1 MAVLAG
7 SRLPQRIRRRAA
19 AFPFRDAALH
29 SCLAFF
35 FLLFL
40 TQLDKQLVA
49 REWLPLPGVVL
60 FAACVGAFVVCLL
73 ASGTRSPADLWGHG
87 RAMLRRH
94 WPFALAF
101 ATLVALSWANWFR
114 SPDPSLANA
123 LSLALPFA
131 ICATAALLPL
141 SSRVRL
147 HWRTYLWIA
156 FAGFCLS
163 VWVEAFGQGVFT
175 MYGHRLTGLA
185 PDPNEASHLVLL
197 LASPLIAR
205 RRPGIGALAAL
216 LLAGATVFL
225 TQSRGGLALFVLLA
239 LGALAF
245 GVWQSPGRR
254 PRFLL
259 AFAVTGTLTAF
270 ACWASVQTLPYFRGL
285 ERAWLGASGSA
296 VVRKVDVFLD
306 VPGWLTVQWDI
317 REDEARIAAFR
328 ERVRGFGRINAAET
342 AALGRTQSGTIEFDD
357 PRIIRLRNAWEAVE
371 ASPLTGHGTGFSVW
385 KGIHPDMEYLRL
397 WIDHGAPGIL
407 VFMAMLAA
415 GFWTFARLRFWPGA
429 FVIGFLACWS
439 LHSQTVI
446 ETRPLFVL
454 LGILLALP
462 LAVGRAR
469 ETGAH
474 EAA

>member
-1 MAVLAG
+1 M
-7 SRLPQRIRRRAA
+7 A

-29 SCLAFF
+29 SCLVLF

-40 TQLDKQLVA
+40 TRLDKQMAA
-49 REWLPLPGVVL
+49 RDWFPVPGVAL
-60 FAACVGAFVVCLL
+60 FAACMGAFAVCLL
-73 ASGTRSPADLWGHG
+73 ASGARSPADLREHG

-101 ATLVALSWANWFR
+101 AALVVLSWVNWFH

-131 ICATAALLPL
+131 ICGAATLLPL

-163 VWVEAFGQGVFT
+163 VWVEAFGQGVFS

-185 PDPNEASHLVLL
+185 LDPNEASHLALL

-205 RRPGIGALAAL
+205 RRPGAGALTAL

-259 AFAVTGTLTAF
+259 AFAVMGTLAVF
-270 ACWASVQTLPYFRGL
+270 VCWASVQTLPYFRGL

-296 VVRKVDVFLD
+296 VVRKVDVLLD

-328 ERVRGFGRINAAET
+328 DRVRGFGRIDGAET
-342 AALGRTQSGTIEFDD
+342 AAPGRTESGTIEFDD
-357 PRIIRLRNAWEAVE
+357 PRVIRLRNAWEAVE
-371 ASPLTGHGTGFSVW
+371 ASPFTGHGTGFSVW
-385 KGIHPDMEYLRL
+385 KGIHPDMEYLRF
-397 WIDHGAPGIL
+397 WIDHGVPGVL

-415 GFWTFARLRFWPGA
+415 GFRTFTRLRFWPGA
-429 FVIGFLACWS
+429 FVIGFVACWG

-446 ETRPLFVL
+446 ETRPLFLL
-454 LGILLALP
+454 LGMLLALP
-462 LAVGRAR
+462 VAAGGER
-469 ETGAH
+469 EEGAD

>member
-1 MAVLAG
+1 MLAG
-7 SRLPQRIRRRAA
+7 SRLPDRIRRRAA

-29 SCLAFF
+29 SCLALF

-40 TQLDKQLVA
+40 TPLDKQLVA
-49 REWLPLPGVVL
+49 RDWLPLPGVVL
-60 FAACVGAFVVCLL
+60 FAACMGAFVVCLL
-73 ASGTRSPADLWGHG
+73 ASGTRSLAGLWMHG
-87 RAMLRRH
+87 RTMLRRH
-94 WPFALAF
+94 WPFALTF
-101 ATLVALSWANWFR
+101 AALVALGWANWFR

-123 LSLALPFA
+123 LSFALPFA
-131 ICATAALLPL
+131 ICGAATLLPL

-156 FAGFCLS
+156 FAGLCLS
-163 VWVEAFGQGVFT
+163 VWVEAFGQGA

-185 PDPNEASHLVLL
+185 PDPNEASHFVLL
-197 LASPLIAR
+197 LASPLLAR
-205 RRPGIGALAAL
+205 RRPGAGALAAL

-259 AFAVTGTLTAF
+259 AFAVTGTLTVLV
-270 ACWASVQTLPYFRGL
+270 CWASVQTLPYFRGL
-285 ERAWLGASGSA
+285 ERAWAGASGSA
-296 VVRKVDVFLD
+296 VVRKVDVLLD
-306 VPGWLTVQWDI
+306 VPGWLTIQWDI

-328 ERVRGFGRINAAET
+328 ERVRGFGRIDEAET
-342 AALGRTQSGTIEFDD
+342 ADPGRMESGTIEFDD

-371 ASPLTGHGTGFSVW
+371 ASPFTGHGTGFSVW
-385 KGIHPDMEYLRL
+385 KGIHPDVEYLRL
-397 WIDHGAPGIL
+397 WIDHGVPGVL

-439 LHSQTVI
+439 LHSQTAI
-446 ETRPLFVL
+446 ETRPLVVL
-454 LGILLALP
+454 LGMLLALP
-462 LAVGRAR
+462 LATGGER
-469 ETGAH
+469 EG
-474 EAA
+474 EAAA